1 VITALS
7 AHHPAPPG
15 LSAFDPGTGVDGQT
29 TLRGTPTGT
38 QIDLALTGLPAGQRC
53 TLVTVSLA
61 GTTVAG
67 TWTAENDGTAEIT
80 RATAIPLSQ
89 LIALRVE
96 APSDRLLLNI
106 PL

>member
-1 VITALS
+1 
-7 AHHPAPPG
+7 
-15 LSAFDPGTGVDGQT
+15 
-29 TLRGTPTGT
+29 
-38 QIDLALTGLPAGQRC
+38 
-53 TLVTVSLA
+53 VSLA